1 VSRQL
6 GAALVAMLG
15 VASAQAFAQAEGR
28 PARLEEH
35 AAREQAFEMVDAY
48 VVSNLHE
55 SLALTNEQFVEIL
68 PLVQKLQADRREF
81 YLSRAEALWRLR
93 RLLGSGTAT
102 EAQILAELNQLKVLE
117 REGPVK
123 VRRRLEALDAA
134 LTPMQQAK
142 YRVLELEVE
151 QRMRRLMERARQLR
165 SRRP

>member
-81 YLSRAEALWRLR
+81 YLNRAEALWRLR